1 MANEVTKANIPELV
15 RNIRQSE
22 RAITTYAFPA
32 KPFPHGLQ
40 MIFHKYDYSNY
51 AASFQIDGAKINSN
65 PNLGLVPEKNS
76 VEESSTNSLEL
87 PFPRTLRDATQTQ
100 VTAFERDF
108 LYERLASGIA
118 GVVGGSFGETAQN
131 IGELATSALSAAR
144 EAGKGVIKDGFGAT
158 LEAGIRKAFGRV
170 SSDTAKQAGAY
181 LARKFL
187 SGDLAKTFG
196 AVAGTA
202 VNPQQTLA
210 FEGVNL
216 REFTFEWDLYP
227 ANKEDTEQI
236 TKIVRFLKSQ
246 MLPATQSV
254 AGIKG
259 LERAFLEYPAVVEL
273 SLLGV
278 QEKHFVRFK
287 RAMIDNVTVDYTGG
301 GSLVSIIKGGVP
313 ASVTLSVSF
322 KELTIQTAN
331 DYAEQD
337 PTGSSSVKAVSTGQD
352 QSAAVSG

>member
-1 MANEVTKANIPELV
+1 
-15 RNIRQSE
+15 
-22 RAITTYAFPA
+22 
-32 KPFPHGLQ
+32 
-40 MIFHKYDYSNY
+40 
-51 AASFQIDGAKINSN
+51 
-65 PNLGLVPEKNS
+65 
-76 VEESSTNSLEL
+76 
-87 PFPRTLRDATQTQ
+87 
-100 VTAFERDF
+100 
-108 LYERLASGIA
+108 
-118 GVVGGSFGETAQN
+118 
-131 IGELATSALSAAR
+131 
-144 EAGKGVIKDGFGAT
+144 
-158 LEAGIRKAFGRV
+158 
-170 SSDTAKQAGAY
+170 
-181 LARKFL
+181 
-187 SGDLAKTFG
+187 
-196 AVAGTA
+196 
-202 VNPQQTLA
+202 
-210 FEGVNL
+210 
-216 REFTFEWDLYP
+216 
-227 ANKEDTEQI
+227 
-236 TKIVRFLKSQ
+236 

-352 QSAAVSG
+352 QSAAVSGAVSG